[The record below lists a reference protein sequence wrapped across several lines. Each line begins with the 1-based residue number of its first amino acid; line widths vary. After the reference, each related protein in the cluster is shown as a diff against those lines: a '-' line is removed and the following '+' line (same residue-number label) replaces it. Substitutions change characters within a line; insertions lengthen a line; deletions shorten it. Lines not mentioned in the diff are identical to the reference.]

1 MLCEHGVFPHEVL
14 ELSYREMLIMNEFIK
29 KDTKEKREAMRKK

>member
-14 ELSYREMLIMNEFIK
+14 ELSHREMLIMNELIK

>member
-14 ELSYREMLIMNEFIK
+14 NLPFREKLIMFELIK
-29 KDTKEKREAMRKK
+29 KDSKEKKKLMEKR